1 MVVAK
6 TVLLLTQQ
14 VAFGKIIVKSSYKVI
29 NKSYK
34 IKTKVIKSKQKL

>member
-14 VAFGKIIVKSSYKVI
+14 VAFGKIIVKSYVQYLFKDF
-29 NKSYK
+29 
-34 IKTKVIKSKQKL
+34 